1 MTTPGSSP
9 QNNPRNTAARFLI
22 PVVGIV
28 VLATGGLYLVKSQL
42 GNKPMGS
49 AESPAAGPVQVG
61 SSIPDF
67 ALNGTGGKSA
77 HISDIKA
84 KVILLNFWA
93 TWCEACMAE
102 MPSIVQLRNEYK
114 DKGFE
119 VVGVNLDENSEA
131 VVPKATK
138 ELGITFPVF
147 SDAEGRI
154 TDYFDVHAIPLTV
167 ILGAGRK
174 ILFIEN
180 GDRNWNDQD
189 IHHQLDQWLETAK

>member
-1 MTTPGSSP
+1 MADAKAGLMKKFKFSDLQATAILEMRLQKLAGLERKKVLDELKEVQALIEDLKGILGSE
-9 QNNPRNTAARFLI
+9 QRVRTIIKTEL
-22 PVVGIV
+22 
-28 VLATGGLYLVKSQL
+28 
-42 GNKPMGS
+42 
-49 AESPAAGPVQVG
+49 
-61 SSIPDF
+61 
-67 ALNGTGGKSA
+67 
-77 HISDIKA
+77 SDIKA
-84 KVILLNFWA
+84 KVILVNFWA
-93 TWCEACMAE
+93 TWCEACMVE

-119 VVGVNLDENSEA
+119 VVGVNLDENFEA

-147 SDAEGRI
+147 SDVEGKI

-189 IHHQLDQWLETAK
+189 IHHQLEQWLETAK